1 MGKIV
6 HQVFT
11 LMDNKIIA
19 GLVIAIV
26 AIAAVGAFFMLNNNN
41 GGGEDKESDYI
52 SLGLTNNFFPD
63 HTCCVIAA
71 NYSYL
76 QNNTADAEKFLA
88 GYYDAVLLV
97 QNALSDTSSDEYK
110 WLVSFSQTKVPGL
123 TEKEV
128 KDALSNISYLYA
140 DTSNGGLDS
149 LNSSIKDLVG
159 GLDDVGALQKTIS
172 DAGAF
177 ADSFVN
183 DTYVKDAIANK
194 DSLKDGTATVKVA
207 VISGDIHQIA
217 VHVGIEKGT
226 FKEYGVTVE
235 ISNAT
240 NGGGIA
246 TSLINGDAQ
255 LGFLGAPPATINMIN
270 FGYIDSTG
278 VKDTSKAFQLVARV
292 NSEGSG
298 LYINSNVLDDPNA
311 SVLKRNGTEFF
322 TASGD
327 TYTVSSANAKA
338 WGGLVYGTPGTTSIQ
353 HIQLMTLAT
362 EMGLKIK
369 QYMVGDS
376 LSSDTLYW
384 VTNLANY
391 NTITGDPTI
400 SGGIIW
406 EPQFQRV
413 IQES

>member
-1 MGKIV
+1 
-6 HQVFT
+6 
-11 LMDNKIIA
+11 MDNKIIA

-26 AIAAVGAFFMLNNNN
+26 AIAAVGAFFMFNNNN

-76 QNNTADAEKFLA
+76 QNNTTDAEKFLV
-88 GYYDAVLLV
+88 GYYEAVQLV
-97 QNALSDTSSDEYK
+97 HSALNDTSSDEYK
-110 WLVSFSQTKVPGL
+110 WLVSFSQKKVPGL
-123 TEKEV
+123 TEQEI
-128 KDALSNISYLYA
+128 KDALSDITYLYA
-140 DTSNGGLDS
+140 DSMDGGLS
-149 LNSSIKDLVG
+149 GLNSSIEELVG
-159 GLDDVGALQKTIS
+159 GLDDVGALQKTVTS
-172 DAGAF
+172 AKEF
-177 ADSFVN
+177 ANNFV
-183 DTYVKDAIANK
+183 DETYMKAALANSE
-194 DSLKDGTATVKVA
+194 SLKDGTATVKVA

-226 FKEYGVTVE
+226 FSKYGVTVE

-270 FGYIDSTG
+270 FGYIDSSG
-278 VKDTSKAFQLVARV
+278 VKDTSRAFQLVARV

-298 LYINSNVLDDPNA
+298 LYINSNVLDDPNS
-311 SVLKRNGTEFF
+311 SVLKRNGTEFY
-322 TASGD
+322 TVSGD

-353 HIQLMTLAT
+353 HIQLMTLAS

-369 QYMVGDS
+369 QYMVGDT

>member
-1 MGKIV
+1 
-6 HQVFT
+6 
-11 LMDNKIIA
+11 MDKKIIA
-19 GLVIAIV
+19 VLLVAIV
-26 AIAAVGAFFMLNNNN
+26 AIAAVAAYVLLNNNN
-41 GGGEDKESDYI
+41 DNGGDEKKESDYI

-76 QNNTADAEKFLA
+76 QNNTVDAEKFLA
-88 GYYDAVLLV
+88 GYHDAVQFV
-97 QNALSDTSSDEYK
+97 QNALNDTSSEDYK
-110 WLVSFSQTKVPGL
+110 WLINFSQTKVPGL
-123 TEKEV
+123 SEQEV
-128 KDALSNISYLYA
+128 KDALSNIAYLYA
-140 DTSNGGLDS
+140 DGNDGNLSS
-149 LNSSIKDLVG
+149 LNKDIQSLVG
-159 GLDDVGALQKTIS
+159 GLSDVKALQKDVT
-172 DAGAF
+172 DAEAF
-177 ADSFVN
+177 ANNFV
-183 DTYVKDAIANK
+183 DATYMQNAIANK

-226 FKEYGVTVE
+226 FKEYGVTVQ

-246 TSLINGDAQ
+246 TSLINGDSQ

-270 FGYIDSTG
+270 FGYIDS
-278 VKDTSKAFQLVARV
+278 DAIQDSSKAFQLVARV

-298 LYINSNVLDDPNA
+298 IYINSNVLDDPNA

-322 TASGD
+322 SVSGD
-327 TYTVSSANAKA
+327 AYTVSSANAKA

-353 HIQLMTLAT
+353 HIQLLTLAT
-362 EMGLKIK
+362 DMGLKIQ
-369 QYMVGDS
+369 QYTVGTS
-376 LSSDTLYW
+376 ISSDTLYW

-391 NTITGDPTI
+391 QTITGDPTI
-400 SGGIIW
+400 SAGIIW